1 MARKYYTTEQI
12 IGHLRQAEVLLSQG
26 KKMESVLREIGV
38 TANTYYRWRKDYG
51 GMGMDQAKKLKEL
64 EAENTRLKDQTLDLR
79 SQNQDLTQRAV
90 DDSRKITVQDE
101 AVERLE
107 KSVQAYQAERD
118 KLAAAF
124 ETIKRQVQLS
134 ASPQP
139 SAALGERLK
148 SFATA
153 HAGWAFEA
161 KDGVLSVPA
170 DRLFEPAT
178 PRLKDGA
185 GADLKALAGI
195 LKGLVS
201 DGQTLEVVGRD
212 GQGETGDVRKTALD
226 GDRSPTA
233 PGRFLATARAARVR
247 EALVTSSDLAPARVR
262 LAPAPDADTLVPDGT
277 AIPRVDL
284 RVVPRAAGLDDGTS
298 IDK

>member
-1 MARKYYTTEQI
+1 MLI
-12 IGHLRQAEVLLSQG
+12 VIGLTGCGFVP
-26 KKMESVLREIGV
+26 
-38 TANTYYRWRKDYG
+38 T
-51 GMGMDQAKKLKEL
+51 KKLDECHRVTVTL
-64 EAENTRLKDQTLDLR
+64 RAENTRLKDQTLDLR

-90 DDSRKITVQDE
+90 DDARKSSAQEE

-134 ASPQP
+134 AGPQP
-139 SAALGERLK
+139 SAALGDRLE

-153 HAGWAFEA
+153 HAGWAFET
-161 KDGVLSVPA
+161 KGGVLSVPA

-185 GADLKALAGI
+185 GADLKALAGV
-195 LKGLVS
+195 LKGVVS
-201 DGQTLEVVGRD
+201 DGQTLAVVGRD
-212 GQGETGDVRKTALD
+212 GRDETGDVRKTAFD
-226 GDRSPTA
+226 GSRSPTA

-247 EALVTSSDLAPARVR
+247 EALVTSSDLAPERVR
-262 LAPAPDADTLVPDGT
+262 LAPAPDADTSAPGGAAV
-277 AIPRVDL
+277 PRVEL